1 MFRMHIKYNGNVQGV
16 GFRWNVFELS
26 KSYSVTGYVKN
37 LASGEVELLV
47 EGKKSEVFDF
57 VNTLEKKLEDFW
69 YSKKIEIKPEGS
81 HFDRFEI
88 KYI

>member
-1 MFRMHIKYNGNVQGV
+1 MHIKYNGNVQGV

-47 EGKKSEVFDF
+47 EGK
-57 VNTLEKKLEDFW
+57 NL
-69 YSKKIEIKPEGS
+69 
-81 HFDRFEI
+81 RFLI
-88 KYI
+88 L

>member
-26 KSYSVTGYVKN
+26 KSYIVTGYVKN

-57 VNTLEKKLEDFW
+57 VNTLEKKIRRFLVF
-69 YSKKIEIKPEGS
+69 KKN
-81 HFDRFEI
+81 RN
-88 KYI
+88 

>member
-1 MFRMHIKYNGNVQGV
+1 MKCKNTIPPFKRSGQSILVKFTHGRMHIKYNGNVQGV

-47 EGKKSEVFDF
+47 EGKK
-57 VNTLEKKLEDFW
+57 L
-69 YSKKIEIKPEGS
+69 
-81 HFDRFEI
+81 RFLI
-88 KYI
+88 L